1 VALAGLGQTEY
12 LEGDLEQAERT
23 LRRAVG
29 LISEETPNLLAFA
42 IGALA
47 LVEYARG
54 PVSQAGSMLAG
65 ALQRLETA
73 GWEHSPFGAV
83 VHLACGERARTS
95 GDHRQAM
102 RWFDLAIEMLGNGAR
117 SGWLA
122 NAHLLRAVTAQKLGD
137 TAAEIQSLD
146 AADAILARLPDPGG
160 LPQQAARLRRG
171 SSVLTR
177 HVTQFGEQLSARETA
192 VLQLAAE
199 GLTQREIAD
208 QLFISY
214 NTVKTHFKTTY
225 RKLGATSRLDALAQ
239 FSQSELVRS

>member
-1 VALAGLGQTEY
+1 M
-12 LEGDLEQAERT
+12 
-23 LRRAVG
+23 RRAVG

-54 PVSQAGSMLAG
+54 PVSQAGSMLDG
-65 ALQRLETA
+65 ALQRLVAA
-73 GWEHSPFGAV
+73 GWEGSPLGAV
-83 VHLACGERARTS
+83 VHLACGERARTR
-95 GDHRQAM
+95 GDLREAR
-102 RWFDLAIEMLGNGAR
+102 RWVDLAIETLGNGAR

-122 NAHLLRAVTAQKLGD
+122 NAYLLRALLDQKVGD
-137 TAAEIQSLD
+137 PDRETESLD

-160 LPQQAARLRRG
+160 LPRDAERLRRG
-171 SSVLTR
+171 SFVVAR
-177 HVTQFGEQLSARETA
+177 HVTQFGERLSARETA

-239 FSQSELVRS
+239 FSQTELVGP